1 MRYLIVAIISFSLL
15 TSICS
20 CTRMDEKA
28 ASSLSEISS
37 FHSSS
42 VEVSKS
48 SSSQNSNT
56 LVGSTSR
63 QSSTPSKMELS
74 SSSLQMPSQ
83 ESIPHF
89 VQPSLPVQSSQTG
102 ISSESIAPPAQSE
115 IPSSNQPKKNSH
127 ESRQTYIDSPT
138 VLYSELLQKIISD
151 ETPNQ
156 EWPEELDV
164 RLILKV
170 SLEIDQ
176 LEEEFN
182 QLRHFDSVK
191 EFEEM
196 GININSNVI
205 EMNSEFTKAENQW
218 NEKWEPRRKEI
229 LQQIAQLRQEY
240 EKQVLSETLDG
251 FFPVDTEKGERYFPA
266 DSYSQTV
273 LWLFLTPEEIRAIYQ
288 SDVAESL
295 FTTIDAET
303 NPIS

>member
-56 LVGSTSR
+56 LVGSTSL

-102 ISSESIAPPAQSE
+102 ISSESTAPPAQSE
-115 IPSSNQPKKNSH
+115 IPSSNQPKN
-127 ESRQTYIDSPT
+127 T

-164 RLILKV
+164 RLILKD

-196 GININSNVI
+196 GINTNSNVI